1 MNEAL
6 RGRVRRLGAL
16 LPLVIGLGLAA
27 GTFWFV
33 CDDAYISFRYA
44 RHLAQGMGLRFNPGE
59 SPPVEGYSNL
69 LWVLI
74 AAASEQVGVLPALT
88 MPLVS
93 LACAVLLLVGVSRT
107 SDRLGLSPAASWLA
121 AATFAMAPGVAVW
134 STSGL
139 ETMAEAALLFVLFDR
154 LVLAGDW
161 RRGAVAGALLSLV
174 RTEGIAWVA
183 VLLAIAALDR
193 LIAKDARRG
202 LGDLARAAVAVAVPY
217 AAYAG
222 VRLWW
227 FGSLISN
234 TAYVKVSPSLESAGR
249 GLDYVLGYW
258 VSTVAPPIQLLIAL
272 FAAWSLGRT
281 GAWLLAMALGVH
293 LYAVIIG
300 GDFMTM
306 GRMLVPAIAFSAVLV
321 GVAAD
326 RALRR
331 GGAVAALGVVGMLAV
346 NAVGMLPLADI
357 NLAPRSVRDDFRVR
371 FNSTTFR
378 SEIGQWRYMRD
389 NAQSWLELG
398 EALHQVERPGDA
410 LVLGAVGAVG
420 YSTELFIHDRYGLV
434 SPEVARRETEGP
446 ERKHSPGHDKYVDVE
461 FFLDQQPRFVRAEV
475 TRLRSEGLRSDGV
488 RGEVAVGKRLAEWRA
503 SAEVRANYG
512 PAWYPVVVG
521 GTPKTLLVLER
532 MDDPAA
538 AWAKV
543 GALGRG
549 GADARADDGEPDAE
563 HP

>member
-1 MNEAL
+1 MDEAL
-6 RGRVRRLGAL
+6 RGRVRRLGTL

-44 RHLAQGMGLRFNPGE
+44 RHLANGLGLRFNPGE

-93 LACAVLLLVGVSRT
+93 LSCAVLLLVGVSRS
-107 SDRLGLSPAASWLA
+107 SDSLGLRPAASWLA

-154 LVLAGDW
+154 LVLASDW
-161 RRGAVAGALLSLV
+161 RRGALAGVLLSLV

-183 VLLAIAALDR
+183 VVLALAAVDR
-193 LIAKDARRG
+193 LVGGEDRACRRRG
-202 LGDLARAAVAVAVPY
+202 LLDLACAAAAVAAPY
-217 AAYAG
+217 AIYAAL
-222 VRLWW
+222 RLWW

-258 VSTVAPPIQLLIAL
+258 VSTVAPPIQLGVAL
-272 FAAWSLGRT
+272 VAAWSLGRR

-326 RALRR
+326 RLLRR
-331 GGAVAALGVVGMLAV
+331 GGAVAALGVTALLAV

-357 NLAPRSVRDDFRVR
+357 NLAPRSVREDFRVR

-389 NAQSWLELG
+389 NAGAWLALG
-398 EALHQVERPGDA
+398 QALHQVERPGDA

-420 YSTELFIHDRYGLV
+420 YTTELFIHDRYGLV
-434 SPEVARRETEGP
+434 SPEVARRESEGP

-461 FFLDQQPRFVRAEV
+461 FFLDQEPRFVRAEL
-475 TRLRSEGLRSDGV
+475 TRA
-488 RGEVAVGKRLAEWRA
+488 RGEVAVGKRLADWRA
-503 SAEVRANYG
+503 SSEIRAHYG
-512 PAWYPVVVG
+512 PAWYPVQVG

-543 GALGRG
+543 GAKPRD
-549 GADARADDGEPDAE
+549 GADARADDGEPDIEAR
-563 HP
+563 

>member
-1 MNEAL
+1 MDEAL

-44 RHLAQGMGLRFNPGE
+44 RHLANGLGLRFNPGE

-74 AAASEQVGVLPALT
+74 AAVSEQVGVLPALT

-93 LACAVLLLVGVSRT
+93 LACAVLLLVGVSR
-107 SDRLGLSPAASWLA
+107 SSERLGLSPGASWLA

-154 LVLAGDW
+154 LVLASDW
-161 RRGAVAGALLSLV
+161 RRGALAGVLLSLV
-174 RTEGIAWVA
+174 RTEGIAWFA
-183 VLLAIAALDR
+183 VVLALAAVDR
-193 LIAKDARRG
+193 LAVQGDGPDRRRV
-202 LGDLARAAVAVAVPY
+202 LTDLARAAAAVAAPY
-217 AAYAG
+217 AAYAAL
-222 VRLWW
+222 RLWW

-258 VSTVAPPIQLLIAL
+258 VSTVAPPVQLGIAL
-272 FAAWSLGRT
+272 FAAWTLGRR
-281 GAWLLAMALGVH
+281 GAWLLLMALGVH

-306 GRMLVPAIAFSAVLV
+306 GRMLVPAIAFTAVLV

-326 RALRR
+326 RLLRR
-331 GGAVAALGVVGMLAV
+331 GGAVAALGVAALLSV

-357 NLAPRSVRDDFRVR
+357 NLAPRSVREGFRVR

-389 NAQSWLELG
+389 NARSWLELG
-398 EALHQVERPGDA
+398 QALHQVERPGDA

-420 YSTELFIHDRYGLV
+420 YTTELFIHDRYGLV
-434 SPEVARRETEGP
+434 SPEVARRESEGP

-461 FFLDQQPRFVRAEV
+461 FFLDQEPRFVRAEV
-475 TRLRSEGLRSDGV
+475 TRA
-488 RGEVAVGKRLAEWRA
+488 RGEGAVGKRLADWRA
-503 SAEVRANYG
+503 STEIRAHYG

-521 GTPKTLLVLER
+521 GTPKSLLVLER

-543 GALGRG
+543 GGVGRG
-549 GADARADDGEPDAE
+549 GADARADEGEPDTEA
-563 HP
+563 P